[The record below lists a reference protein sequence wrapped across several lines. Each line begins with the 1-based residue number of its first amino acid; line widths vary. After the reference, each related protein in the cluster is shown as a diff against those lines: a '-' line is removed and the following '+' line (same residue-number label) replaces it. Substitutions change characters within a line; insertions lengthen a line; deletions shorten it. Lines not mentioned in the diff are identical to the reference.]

1 MLNAVMGL
9 AGMVLAHFFMGDRFP
24 LLMPAAST
32 LMLYNVFSFYRMFF
46 VAIVG
51 NKTAGTDAT
60 AANQKVAAT
69 RHKQKATSIGGS
81 AKKKNKRK

>member
-24 LLMPAAST
+24 LLMPAAIT
-32 LMLYNVFSFYRMFF
+32 LMLYNVFMFYRMFF

-51 NKTAGTDAT
+51 NKKADADAI
-60 AANQKVAAT
+60 AANQKAAAN
-69 RHKQKATSIGGS
+69 RDKQEATSIGGS